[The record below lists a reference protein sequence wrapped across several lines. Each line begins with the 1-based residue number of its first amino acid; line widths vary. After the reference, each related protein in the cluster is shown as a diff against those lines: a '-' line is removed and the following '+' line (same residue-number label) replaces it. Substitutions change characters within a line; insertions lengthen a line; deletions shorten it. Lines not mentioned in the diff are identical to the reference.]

1 MKLDLDGV
9 PHGRSEIEISDILKL
24 DWAEDRPEEASVQ
37 GVMTV
42 QNFESRV
49 MLSGSFQSRG
59 KANCGRC
66 LEDFE
71 ISWPV
76 PVEIMILCGDD
87 TDEGE
92 SETMVIRQTTGVV
105 DLAETLRECLILA
118 YPPVLVCRE
127 DCQGI
132 CVQCGIDLNKGSCTC
147 PEEDVD
153 PRWAGLDALEE

>member
-9 PHGRSEIEISDILKL
+9 PHGRSEIEISDTLKL
-24 DWAEDRPEEASVQ
+24 DWAEDRPEMASVQ
-37 GVMTV
+37 GVLTV
-42 QNFESRV
+42 ENFESRV
-49 MLSGSFQSRG
+49 MLSGTLQSAG
-59 KANCGRC
+59 TASCGRC

-71 ISWPV
+71 ISWAV
-76 PVEIMILCGDD
+76 PVEIMVLCGDD

-105 DLAETLRECLILA
+105 DLTEALRECLILA

-132 CVQCGIDLNKGSCTC
+132 CAQCGIDLNKGSCTC
-147 PEEDVD
+147 AEEDVD